1 MLERTENKVSI
12 DHKVINRQGERVIPS
27 SIMVRHNQTFT
38 EMPIDLATSMNENGV
53 ISFDT
58 TSYETGRYSVF
69 IAYENEADNY
79 QAQVLYMFRVE

>member
-1 MLERTENKVSI
+1 
-12 DHKVINRQGERVIPS
+12 
-27 SIMVRHNQTFT
+27 
-38 EMPIDLATSMNENGV
+38 MPIDLATSMNENGV

-58 TSYETGRYSVF
+58 TSYETGSYSVF